1 MEPVSVLFAPLQE
14 LFIKF
19 LKRGNDWDRD
29 KCIAAAVANLV
40 LYIALFVAGSRIAK
54 ISPENAVEHKSGKA
68 VCQNTLTV
76 FQYLS
81 NSRGHIVKAQ
91 SDGNTPNVLKNPLH
105 AYPQALLVLGLEC
118 LRYSVV
124 RSGEI

>member
-1 MEPVSVLFAPLQE
+1 M
-14 LFIKF
+14 
-19 LKRGNDWDRD
+19 
-29 KCIAAAVANLV
+29 
-40 LYIALFVAGSRIAK
+40 
-54 ISPENAVEHKSGKA
+54 EHKSGKA

-105 AYPQALLVLGLEC
+105 AYPQALLVLGL
-118 LRYSVV
+118 VMK
-124 RSGEI
+124 